1 MTVIDAHQHLW
12 AVGADPGD
20 FGDYGWLDARV
31 LDPIARTFTEADL
44 EPMLVAAGVDATVM
58 VQSAN
63 TVSDTA
69 AMLAVADRWSRV
81 RGIVGWAP
89 LLQPEQTAATID
101 LWRTDRRLVGVRHL
115 IHDEPDP
122 DWIMQPAVLES
133 LALLADAGL
142 TYDVIGV
149 LPRHLEHA
157 ITIAGRLPGLRLV
170 LDHLGSPPIRD
181 AGWQPWADLMAA
193 AAEHPNISVKLSGL
207 GTCAEWETWQP
218 SDLQPYVEHVLT
230 LFGADRVMFGG
241 DWPVCVLAGD
251 YARMWAGV
259 TSLLAGLT
267 DAERA
272 RVLGGTATQFYR
284 LPDGRS

>member
-12 AVGADPGD
+12 AVGTAPGD
-20 FGDYGWLDARV
+20 FGDYGWLDAPV
-31 LDPIARTFTEADL
+31 LAPITRTFTEAEL

-63 TVSDTA
+63 TTADTA
-69 AMLAVADRWSRV
+69 AMVAVADRWPRV

-89 LLQPEQTAATID
+89 LLRPEQTAETID
-101 LWRTDRRLVGVRHL
+101 AWRADDRMVGVRHL

-122 DWIMQPAVLES
+122 DWIVQPPVLES

-157 ITIAGRLPGLRLV
+157 VTIAERLPELRLV

-181 AGWQPWADLMAA
+181 TGWQPWADLMAA

-207 GTCAEWETWQP
+207 GTCADWESWQP
-218 SDLQPYVEHVLT
+218 GDLQPYVEHALDR
-230 LFGADRVMFGG
+230 FGVDRVMFGG

-259 TSLLAGLT
+259 TDLLAGLT
-267 DAERA
+267 DSERA
-272 RVLGGTATQFYR
+272 RVLGGTATEFYR
-284 LPDGRS
+284 LGGGRS